1 MQILSRFNAV
11 YADFMQ
17 ILCCLCR
24 FIIYTDF
31 MRFMQILYS
40 FYADFIQIL
49 CCLCRFYADFKQF
62 YADFMLILC
71 RFMQIL

>member
-1 MQILSRFNAV
+1 MQENLCRFGPDLDGFMQILSRFNAV
-11 YADFMQ
+11 YADFM
-17 ILCCLCR
+17 R
-24 FIIYTDF
+24 FMQIYTDF

-40 FYADFIQIL
+40 L
-49 CCLCRFYADFKQF
+49 YADFKQF